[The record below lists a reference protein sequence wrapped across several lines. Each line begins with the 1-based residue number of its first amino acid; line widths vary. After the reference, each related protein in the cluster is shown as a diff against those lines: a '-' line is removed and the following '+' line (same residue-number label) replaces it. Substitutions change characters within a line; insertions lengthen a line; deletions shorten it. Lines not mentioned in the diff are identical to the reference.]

1 MNIHKHME
9 AIFVVTLVVTGAG
22 KFALD
27 SLSAP
32 KSGGSVP
39 MARNTATPGAKLVA
53 APAPAPVPAKRA

>member
-9 AIFVVTLVVTGAG
+9 AIFVVTLAVTGVG

-27 SLSAP
+27 SLSSGE
-32 KSGGSVP
+32 SGGPVP

-53 APAPAPVPAKRA
+53 APAPMPLPAKRA

>member
-9 AIFVVTLVVTGAG
+9 AIFVVTLAVTGVG

-27 SLSAP
+27 SLPSN
-32 KSGGSVP
+32 KSSGSVP

-53 APAPAPVPAKRA
+53 TPGPVPAKRA